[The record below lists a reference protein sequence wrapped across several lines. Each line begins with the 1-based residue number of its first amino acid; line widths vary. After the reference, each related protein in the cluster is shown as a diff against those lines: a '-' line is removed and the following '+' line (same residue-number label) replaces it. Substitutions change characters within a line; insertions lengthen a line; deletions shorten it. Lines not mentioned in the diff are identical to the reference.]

1 MPACFAGGGTDWE
14 SSMKRST
21 DAVGKRV
28 GSSLYVHRDAI
39 GHIDPTS
46 EQLFRDALAVIAR
59 SEPSWNVVRLS
70 LTDREV
76 AFLHYPLFDD
86 EPFPCLASSCLVK
99 LDPEPQF
106 NVRDFRAS
114 LNPPILHRKELLLP
128 PNDARRGH
136 WSRITTDAEA
146 IGLFEDTSRIGFR
159 KDWLERIAKAG
170 YSLVAGTFVP
180 LGNVVDGDIPEP
192 MDNPATTVERY
203 RTALTRSGL
212 SAPIQALVRFGILTK
227 EKSIFDYGCGKGDDV
242 EGLNREGYNA
252 AGWDPHFSAA
262 APRVLGDIVN
272 LGFVLNVIED
282 REERDRTLSE
292 AFGLAR
298 IALSVAVVT
307 ESSSNNRGQSFRDG
321 YITSRRTFQ
330 KYFSQSEL
338 KSYIE
343 SVLSR
348 PAVLVAPGIAFVFA
362 SDQLEEQFRLD
373 RQRSSRVFRRV
384 VQIRQTSS
392 RVPQPR
398 IHASAALYAANQSGF
413 NRLWS
418 RMLQLGRAPV
428 CEEAEE
434 FVDLIDAYGSL
445 AKAIRLCEANNDLA
459 ELELARCERIDDL
472 KVYFALQVFGG
483 RITLKTL
490 SASLK
495 RDVKYFFGS
504 LGAAQ
509 TAGAEL
515 LKTIASPSVI
525 AEACEFAARNGF
537 GYYSDNHSLQVHTSL
552 VEALPAVLRAYIGAA
567 ATIYGD
573 VRSADLVKVHV
584 RSGKLTILEFE
595 DFDSSPTP
603 LLRRRVK
610 IHLRTQEVDVFEYT
624 DNYEPTLLL
633 GKSQFI
639 NEEFPGYA
647 QQAALDE
654 QLLPLCQSLPEHG
667 PTKSEFDQLLRNERI
682 ELTGFELRPSQTIPS
697 LDDACGRWYTYRDLT
712 QCSETVQNT
721 RIENAPRVP
730 QSYNALLA
738 LTKNILDP
746 IIDYFGRIELTYGF
760 CSPDLAR
767 TIKRLGT
774 GRIAAN
780 IDQHTAYEV
789 DRLGNLICS
798 RVGAAVD
805 FLIQDEDMYA
815 VAEWIAANLP
825 FDRIYI
831 YGADR
836 PIHVSYSLEPAKQV
850 IFVNRSDGKVRPRIV
865 KDFSALPR

>member
-1 MPACFAGGGTDWE
+1 M
-14 SSMKRST
+14 MKRST

-28 GSSLYVHRDAI
+28 GSSLYVHRDATRD
-39 GHIDPTS
+39 IDSKS
-46 EQLFRDALAVIAR
+46 EQLFREALAVIAC
-59 SEPSWNVVRLS
+59 SEQAWNVVRLS
-70 LTDREV
+70 LIDREV
-76 AFLHYPLFDD
+76 AFLHYPHFDD

-99 LDPEPQF
+99 LDPEPRF
-106 NVRDFRAS
+106 NVRDFRTS

-128 PNDARRGH
+128 PNDARGGH
-136 WSRITTDAEA
+136 WSRITADAEA
-146 IGLFEDTSRIGFR
+146 IGLFEETSRIGFR
-159 KDWLERIAKAG
+159 KDWLERISKAG
-170 YSLVAGTFVP
+170 YSLVADRFEP
-180 LGNVVDGDIPEP
+180 LGNVVDGDIPEST
-192 MDNPATTVERY
+192 DPATTVKRY

-212 SAPIQALVRFGILTK
+212 SAPVQALVRFGILTK
-227 EKSIFDYGCGKGDDV
+227 DTSIFDYGCGKGGDV

-252 AGWDPHFSAA
+252 GGWDPHFSAA
-262 APRVLGDIVN
+262 APRVPGDIVN

-282 REERDRTLSE
+282 REERDSTLRE

-298 IALSVAVVT
+298 IALSVAVMT
-307 ESSSNNRGQSFRDG
+307 ESSSNNRGQFFRDG
-321 YITSRRTFQ
+321 YLTSRRTFQ
-330 KYFSQSEL
+330 KYFSQSDL
-338 KSYIE
+338 KFYIE

-348 PAVLVAPGIAFVFA
+348 PAVLVAPGIAFVFT

-373 RQRSSRVFRRV
+373 RQRSSRVFQRV
-384 VQIRQTSS
+384 VQARQTTS

-398 IHASAALYAANQSGF
+398 IHASATLYAANQSGF

-418 RMLQLGRAPV
+418 RMLQLGRTPER
-428 CEEAEE
+428 EEAEE
-434 FVDLIDAYGSL
+434 FVDLIDACGSL
-445 AKAIRLCEANNDLA
+445 AKAIRLCEENNELA

-472 KVYFALQVFGG
+472 KVYFALQAFGG
-483 RITLKTL
+483 RIAMKTL

-495 RDVKYFFGS
+495 RDVKHFFGS

-515 LKTIASPSVI
+515 LRTIASPSVI
-525 AEACEFAARNGF
+525 AEACELAARNGF
-537 GYYSDNHSLQVHTSL
+537 GYYLDNRSLQVHTSL
-552 VEALPAVLRAYIGAA
+552 VEALPAVLRAYVGAA
-567 ATIYGD
+567 ATVYGD
-573 VRSADLVKVHV
+573 VKSADLVKVHV

-610 IHLRTQEVDVFEYT
+610 IHLRTQEIDVFEYT
-624 DNYEPTLLL
+624 DHYEPTVLL
-633 GKSQFI
+633 GKSKFI

-667 PTKSEFDQLLRNERI
+667 PTKLEFDQHLRKERI
-682 ELTGFELRPSQTIPS
+682 ELSGFELRPSQAIPS
-697 LDDACGRWYTYRDLT
+697 LDDACGKWYTYRDLT
-712 QCSETVQNT
+712 QCSETVRNT
-721 RIENAPRVP
+721 GIENAPLLP

-746 IIDYFGRIELTYGF
+746 VIDYFGRIELTYGF
-760 CSPDLAR
+760 CSPQLAR

-780 IDQHTAYEV
+780 IDQHISHEV
-789 DRLGNLICS
+789 DRFGNLICS
-798 RVGAAVD
+798 RGGAAVD

-815 VAEWIAANLP
+815 VAEWITASLP

-831 YGADR
+831 YGEDR
-836 PIHVSYSLEPAKQV
+836 PIHVSYSLEPARQV
-850 IFVNRSDGKVRPRIV
+850 IFVDRSDGKVRPRIV